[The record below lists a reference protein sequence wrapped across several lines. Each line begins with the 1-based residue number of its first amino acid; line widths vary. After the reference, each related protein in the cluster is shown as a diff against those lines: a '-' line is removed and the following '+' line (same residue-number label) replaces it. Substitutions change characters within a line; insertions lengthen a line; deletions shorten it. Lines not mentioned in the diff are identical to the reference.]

1 MSTITIQNQL
11 HVVTVFIFSF
21 YQEAP
26 MHVAKKKLNYKGTM
40 KCLTHVGADD
50 KMKSGVSDH
59 EGSKATNCAAWR
71 LNLG

>member
-1 MSTITIQNQL
+1 
-11 HVVTVFIFSF
+11 
-21 YQEAP
+21 